1 MDYFH
6 YKKGELY
13 CEDVRICDIAEKFST
28 PAYIYSLKTLVRHF
42 KVTSEA
48 FGDIPHIVCYAAKA
62 NPRLA
67 ILKIAALCGAGCDV
81 VSIGE
86 LKAAIMAG
94 VSRNKIVFSG
104 VGKTDEEIEVALK
117 GRILFICA
125 ESIQELESISRI
137 ARKLRRAAP
146 VAIRV
151 NPDIDPGTHPY
162 IATGLRTT
170 KFGLDEGT
178 AVEAFQKCHKDK
190 WLNPIGISMHIGSQV
205 ETVAPYVAATRK
217 IVDLYKYLWKQN
229 IELKYIDVG
238 GGWAAHFRHDN
249 SLPHPDDYVSAMK
262 GLFGGLPVTV
272 IAEPGRAL
280 VGNAGILI
288 MRVIAVKRGPTKT
301 FCIVDAG
308 MSDFLRPALYG
319 AHHPIEPVKESSAP
333 KTEYEVVGPVCEN
346 SDFLGKS
353 VVIPAVNRGDLLSL
367 FTAGAYGSTMS
378 SNYNSRAR
386 ATEVAVAGKK
396 VILIRKRET
405 FEDLIAGQ
413 NMAGINDR
421 LVRGLQ

>member
-262 GLFGGLPVTV
+262 GLFDGLPVTV